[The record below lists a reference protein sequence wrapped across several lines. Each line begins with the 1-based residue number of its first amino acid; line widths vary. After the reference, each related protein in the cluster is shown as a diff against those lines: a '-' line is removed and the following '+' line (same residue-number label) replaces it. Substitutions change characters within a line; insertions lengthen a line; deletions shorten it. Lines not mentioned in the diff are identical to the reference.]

1 MSLFLPTHHQLMLSL
16 LSITISY
23 IFPLYLWLFLQVIF
37 IYKLFLHKLI
47 YSKLSNSTFF
57 FLVCTLFIM
66 KRVISL
72 FCALAIYISLTLAQA
87 DPKKDKLTS
96 LINQEGIIKL
106 NSNTYDRFTEGK
118 RNYGMVVLL
127 TALSPQFN
135 CHPCR

>member
-1 MSLFLPTHHQLMLSL
+1 
-16 LSITISY
+16 
-23 IFPLYLWLFLQVIF
+23 
-37 IYKLFLHKLI
+37 
-47 YSKLSNSTFF
+47 
-57 FLVCTLFIM
+57 M
-66 KRVISL
+66 KRVIPL
-72 FCALAIYISLTLAQA
+72 FCALVIYISLTLAQA

-118 RNYGMVVLL
+118 RNYSMVVLL